1 MENNMNIH
9 HELAAAHT
17 KIAEL
22 KEINMAMS
30 CELEKLRKQVAELE
44 TVTVE
49 TEVSVLSPD
58 LINVPA
64 LQELANGLPGRSVSV
79 NIYIGNERE
88 DPDHDDD
95 E

>member
-1 MENNMNIH
+1 MENSTNIH

-22 KEINMAMS
+22 KEINMALS
-30 CELEKLRKQVAELE
+30 CELEELRKHVAELE

-64 LQELANGLPGRSVSV
+64 LKELADGLPGRNISV
-79 NIYIGNERE
+79 NIYIGEE
-88 DPDHDDD
+88 SEEYDHGDD
-95 E
+95 